1 MIKFMILIIYL
12 VGGNELKKRLGCLHA
27 HYSNI
32 EYIENALSS
41 YDIELIHFVDPA
53 LMYRVTTDENFTE
66 ADARS
71 KVKEQIEW
79 IAQCNVDA
87 ILITCTNY
95 IAILQ
100 EEELSISVP
109 IIKIDEP
116 YFEDICNISQP
127 QTIIF
132 TNPATVKG
140 TMDRLHQYAYNHQ
153 KLVDIEVM
161 VINNAFELIMQGFK
175 QKYNQEI
182 SKFLNEMI
190 KGDKMISVA
199 QLSMVDASKKVEY
212 ETSKPIINPLEP
224 LISSVVSQ
232 LKLDKKSVVI

>member
-1 MIKFMILIIYL
+1 M
-12 VGGNELKKRLGCLHA
+12 KKRLGCLHA

-53 LMYRVTTDENFTE
+53 LMYRVTVDENFKE
-66 ADARS
+66 ADAQN

-100 EEELSISVP
+100 EEQLSISVP

-116 YFEDICNISQP
+116 YFEYICKIQQP
-127 QTIIF
+127 LTILF

-140 TMDRLHQYAYNHQ
+140 TMERLNQYAYNHQ
-153 KLVDIEVM
+153 KSLDIEVI
-161 VINNAFELIMQGFK
+161 VINNTFELIMQGLK
-175 QKYNQEI
+175 QEYNQEI
-182 SKFLNEMI
+182 SKFLNKII
-190 KGDKMISVA
+190 KGDKIISVA
-199 QLSMVDASKKVEY
+199 QLSMVDASKEVEY
-212 ETSKPIINPLEP
+212 KTSKPIINPLDT
-224 LISSVVSQ
+224 LISSAVSQ
-232 LKLDKKSVVI
+232 LKIDKKSVVI